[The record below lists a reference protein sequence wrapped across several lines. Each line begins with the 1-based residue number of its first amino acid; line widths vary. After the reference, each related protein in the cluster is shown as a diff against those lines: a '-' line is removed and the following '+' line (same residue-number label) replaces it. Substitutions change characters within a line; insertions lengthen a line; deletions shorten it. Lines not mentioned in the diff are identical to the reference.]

1 MNTINT
7 FMLGVIAGLID
18 CYIEENDYDDWAIE
32 VIENALKLTNK
43 QTQQY
48 AIWNIYNYDCDY
60 KVIRSKI
67 EKFLKLQYNH

>member
-7 FMLGVIAGLID
+7 FMLGVIAGLVD
-18 CYIEENDYDDWAIE
+18 CYIEENDYNEWTVE
-32 VIENALKLTNK
+32 VINDGLKLINK
-43 QTQQY
+43 TTKQY
-48 AIWNIYNYDCDY
+48 ATWNIYDYDCDY